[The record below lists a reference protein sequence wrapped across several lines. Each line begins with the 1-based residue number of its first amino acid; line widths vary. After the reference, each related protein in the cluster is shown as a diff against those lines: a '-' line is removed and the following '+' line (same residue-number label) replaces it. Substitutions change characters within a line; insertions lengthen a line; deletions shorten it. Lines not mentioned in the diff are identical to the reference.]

1 VLPETGTCAAT
12 PLDDIHADGA
22 RYTAR
27 RLAEITRTVAGQNN
41 ASIITASEF
50 SKGHDAC
57 SADPWMNGY
66 PRPGAP
72 VNGTLYHPNAKGM
85 TAIADALEA
94 LLGG

>member
-1 VLPETGTCAAT
+1 M
-12 PLDDIHADGA
+12 
-22 RYTAR
+22 
-27 RLAEITRTVAGQNN
+27 
-41 ASIITASEF
+41 

-85 TAIADALEA
+85 KSIADALAA
-94 LLGG
+94 LLEG